1 MAKALNILRKM
12 GLFRDSADEGQS
24 VFDLRL
30 QQMGG
35 VRHVSVA
42 RAVLFR
48 TGLSH

>member
-1 MAKALNILRKM
+1 MAKALNILRKL
-12 GLFRDSADEGQS
+12 GLFQSRDIETQSA
-24 VFDLRL
+24 FDQRL